1 MRIAPTALSKLSTSL
16 NEAQEAVVV
25 ELRRILLLTVVDI
38 KYLPRMPDDPQ
49 KRYWLVAIDR
59 ATRWVYL
66 EVIDDKSST
75 TTAAF
80 IRGLQEKYPVKIK
93 TILTDNGKAFL
104 GIEHRLIKPKPPRP
118 MVGLSALMAGFPIG

>member
-1 MRIAPTALSKLSTSL
+1 MS
-16 NEAQEAVVV
+16 
-25 ELRRILLLTVVDI
+25 
-38 KYLPRMPDDPQ
+38 DDPQ

-75 TTAAF
+75 TMAAF
-80 IRGLQEKYPVKIK
+80 IRGLQEKCPVKIK
-93 TILTDNGKAFL
+93 TILTDNGKELTDRFTANGERNPTEKPTFDQTCAGL
-104 GIEHRLIKPKPPRP
+104 GIEHCLIKPKPPRP